1 MSNQNITINSRK
13 YDGNINR
20 TWKADLIEQDKTL
33 LVFRGEFDREIKHRE
48 LGVIR
53 RGTISYEYYWLDRWF
68 SVFRF
73 HEPEGEFRNFYCN
86 INMPPTFEN
95 GVLDYIDLEI
105 DILIWK
111 DFSFQILDAEEFE
124 ENAEKFN
131 FNLELR
137 TKVEQNVNVI
147 LSLIRKREFPLDYAD

>member
-1 MSNQNITINSRK
+1 LSNQNITINSRK